1 MFGCSYCM
9 NKLQFSHDKE
19 VNVVKETCHTRR
31 RFLKNKVEQL
41 RKERGLN
48 QDDFAKM
55 LRVSRQTISSIET
68 GKYNPSLELAFA
80 ISDFFGKRIEEI
92 FFYERGAENEK
103 E

>member
-1 MFGCSYCM
+1 M
-9 NKLQFSHDKE
+9 
-19 VNVVKETCHTRR
+19 
-31 RFLKNKVEQL
+31 KNKVEQL

-68 GKYNPSLELAFA
+68 GKYNPSLELAIA

>member
-1 MFGCSYCM
+1 MQGG
-9 NKLQFSHDKE
+9 
-19 VNVVKETCHTRR
+19 V
-31 RFLKNKVEQL
+31 FLKNKVEQL

-80 ISDFFGKRIEEI
+80 ISDFFWQT
-92 FFYERGAENEK
+92 N
-103 E
+103 

>member
-1 MFGCSYCM
+1 M
-9 NKLQFSHDKE
+9 
-19 VNVVKETCHTRR
+19 
-31 RFLKNKVEQL
+31 KNKVEQL

-80 ISDFFGKRIEEI
+80 ISDFFGKWIEEI
-92 FFYERGAENEK
+92 FIYERGAENEK

>member
-1 MFGCSYCM
+1 M
-9 NKLQFSHDKE
+9 
-19 VNVVKETCHTRR
+19 
-31 RFLKNKVEQL
+31 KNKVEQL

-92 FFYERGAENEK
+92 FIYEMGGKNYEIK
-103 E
+103 DILF

>member
-1 MFGCSYCM
+1 M
-9 NKLQFSHDKE
+9 
-19 VNVVKETCHTRR
+19 
-31 RFLKNKVEQL
+31 KNKVEQL

-80 ISDFFGKRIEEI
+80 ISDFFGTRIEEI